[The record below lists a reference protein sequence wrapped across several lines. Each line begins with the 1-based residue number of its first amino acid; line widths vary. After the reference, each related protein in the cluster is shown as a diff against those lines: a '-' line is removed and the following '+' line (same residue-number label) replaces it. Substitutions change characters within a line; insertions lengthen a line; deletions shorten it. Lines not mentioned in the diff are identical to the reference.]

1 MLFLFSVSG
10 EDKPVMTN
18 IKMMDHVI
26 ALQRMREKQ
35 RALKKAISP
44 PLPGVI
50 YKREKKRNKQK
61 IRALRMRNY
70 GLFLNNFIACNDKIQ

>member
-18 IKMMDHVI
+18 VKMMDHVI

-35 RALKKAISP
+35 RALK
-44 PLPGVI
+44 
-50 YKREKKRNKQK
+50 R
-61 IRALRMRNY
+61 
-70 GLFLNNFIACNDKIQ
+70 LFHHLFQE

>member
-18 IKMMDHVI
+18 VKMMDHVI

-35 RALKKAISP
+35 RALKKGYFTTSSRSNI
-44 PLPGVI
+44 
-50 YKREKKRNKQK
+50 
-61 IRALRMRNY
+61 
-70 GLFLNNFIACNDKIQ
+70 

>member
-18 IKMMDHVI
+18 VKMMDHVI

-50 YKREKKRNKQK
+50 YKREEKKKQTENSSSPDEK
-61 IRALRMRNY
+61 LWVVS
-70 GLFLNNFIACNDKIQ
+70 